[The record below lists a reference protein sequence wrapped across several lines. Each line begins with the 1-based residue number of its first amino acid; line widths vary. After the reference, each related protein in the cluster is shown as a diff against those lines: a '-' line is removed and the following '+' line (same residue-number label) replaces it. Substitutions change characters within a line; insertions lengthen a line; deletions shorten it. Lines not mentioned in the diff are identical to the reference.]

1 MGKLFY
7 FVTRGRFFGL
17 DQKTS
22 RYCEV
27 FIMLRIFFI
36 LKSNLQ
42 KQTLNQCFCF
52 FKCFHYLEVLRDFL
66 ELMCFFFIP
75 NDLVIRFKFSCTI

>member
-7 FVTRGRFFGL
+7 FVTGGRFFGL

-27 FIMLRIFFI
+27 FIMLRMFFI

-42 KQTLNQCFCF
+42 KQLLNQCFCF
-52 FKCFHYLEVLRDFL
+52 FKYFHCLQMLRDFL
-66 ELMCFFFIP
+66 KLMRFVFIP
-75 NDLVIRFKFSCTI
+75 NNLIIRF